1 MNLDPCHYSQSNDEY
16 IQSLV
21 KRETKNTI
29 VRSSLKSATW
39 LPLSWTRRRPPC
51 DAWHSSFHSDGN
63 HRSLHPD
70 VLHPEFCPANVL
82 PYPDISQRNSIR
94 PTFHLLW
101 IFRIRCLSPD
111 GRGGRFNFPRQTRP
125 DPPVML
131 TRATW
136 LVRHSRFAGSI
147 STHNK
152 KNNSDNT
159 NDQVS

>member
-51 DAWHSSFHSDGN
+51 DTWHSSFHPDGN

-70 VLHPEFCPANVL
+70 VSHQEFFP
-82 PYPDISQRNSIR
+82 PRHSTRMSHTRNSSS
-94 PTFHLLW
+94 PTFHPDVSHPESFSANFSGCLTSGILSGRRSNFSGCLTSGILSCMIDFILLY
-101 IFRIRCLSPD
+101 D
-111 GRGGRFNFPRQTRP
+111 
-125 DPPVML
+125 ML
-131 TRATW
+131 E
-136 LVRHSRFAGSI
+136 I
-147 STHNK
+147 IP
-152 KNNSDNT
+152 
-159 NDQVS
+159 